1 MPRMIVKTL
10 GQVAYLPTLEAMRAF
25 TAARTADTADELW
38 LCEHPPTFTQG
49 LAGRPEHLLL
59 PGDIPVVP
67 TERGGQVTYHGP
79 GQVTAYP
86 LVDLRRLGI
95 FVKEYVFRLETA
107 LIQTLDSYG
116 VTGLRVAGAP
126 GIYVRPAEPGSHAA
140 LTGPMQGFAGLAKI
154 AALGIK
160 VSRHCTYH
168 GLALNVAMDLEP
180 FRRINPCGYEGLE
193 TTSLDKLGVFTD
205 WSTAAGRLAERLSA
219 QLTP

>member
-1 MPRMIVKTL
+1 MTQARARATRNRILSAAVTL
-10 GQVAYLPTLEAMRAF
+10 FSQDG
-25 TAARTADTADELW
+25 
-38 LCEHPPTFTQG
+38 
-49 LAGRPEHLLL
+49 
-59 PGDIPVVP
+59 
-67 TERGGQVTYHGP
+67 
-79 GQVTAYP
+79 
-86 LVDLRRLGI
+86 
-95 FVKEYVFRLETA
+95 
-107 LIQTLDSYG
+107 YG

-126 GIYVRPAEPGSHAA
+126 GIYVRPADPGSHAA
-140 LTGPMQGFAGLAKI
+140 LAGPAEPGDPFRGLAKV

-205 WSTAAGRLAERLSA
+205 WPTAAGRLAERLSA

>member
-1 MPRMIVKTL
+1 
-10 GQVAYLPTLEAMRAF
+10 
-25 TAARTADTADELW
+25 
-38 LCEHPPTFTQG
+38 
-49 LAGRPEHLLL
+49 
-59 PGDIPVVP
+59 
-67 TERGGQVTYHGP
+67 
-79 GQVTAYP
+79 
-86 LVDLRRLGI
+86 LGI

-126 GIYVRPAEPGSHAA
+126 GIYVRPAEPGGHAG
-140 LTGPMQGFAGLAKI
+140 LTGPADPTDSFRGLAKI

-180 FRRINPCGYEGLE
+180 FLRINPCGYEGLE
-193 TTSLDKLGVFTD
+193 TTSLDKIGVSTD
-205 WSTAAGRLAERLSA
+205 WPTAAGRLAERLSA